1 MSKHESNIQL
11 NDGHQ
16 MPVLGIGTLD
26 RQNRDKIP
34 NAVAAAIKYGYRQID
49 TATSYQT
56 EPHVAEGI
64 SRSGLKR
71 SELFITSKLWLT
83 QYGFDKAIKG
93 FELSLKHLKTD
104 YLDLYLL
111 HWPVPSDFAATVE
124 AFRALIQLKSEGRL
138 RSIGVANFSQKHLQ
152 DLIDRTGVMPS
163 VNQIELHP
171 FFIQKPMRDFHSKL
185 GIVTQAWSPIGNS
198 VRLFSKEEEKRDPLT
213 HSTIIALSQKHKKT
227 PAQIILRWHIQH
239 GLSAIP
245 KSIQEERIKAN
256 IGIFDFSLDS
266 QDMAQID
273 AMDTGKR
280 SGPDP
285 EQVNANTYQ
294 FKIAE

>member
-1 MSKHESNIQL
+1 
-11 NDGHQ
+11 
-16 MPVLGIGTLD
+16 
-26 RQNRDKIP
+26 
-34 NAVAAAIKYGYRQID
+34 
-49 TATSYQT
+49 
-56 EPHVAEGI
+56 
-64 SRSGLKR
+64 LKR

-111 HWPVPSDFAATVE
+111 HWPVPSDFEFTVE
-124 AFRALIQLKSEGRL
+124 AYRALIQLKTEGRL

-152 DLIDRTGVMPS
+152 DLIDRTGVTPS

-171 FFIQKPMRDFHSKL
+171 FFNQKPMRDFHSKL

-198 VRLFSKEEEKRDPLT
+198 VRLFSKEKEKRDPLT
-213 HSTIIALSQKHKKT
+213 HSTLIALSQKYKKT
-227 PAQIILRWHIQH
+227 PAQVILRWHIQH

-245 KSIQEERIKAN
+245 KSIHEERIKAN
-256 IGIFDFSLDS
+256 FEIFDFTLDS
-266 QDMAQID
+266 QEMAEID

>member
-1 MSKHESNIQL
+1 
-11 NDGHQ
+11 
-16 MPVLGIGTLD
+16 
-26 RQNRDKIP
+26 
-34 NAVAAAIKYGYRQID
+34 
-49 TATSYQT
+49 
-56 EPHVAEGI
+56 
-64 SRSGLKR
+64 
-71 SELFITSKLWLT
+71 
-83 QYGFDKAIKG
+83 
-93 FELSLKHLKTD
+93 
-104 YLDLYLL
+104 
-111 HWPVPSDFAATVE
+111 
-124 AFRALIQLKSEGRL
+124 
-138 RSIGVANFSQKHLQ
+138 
-152 DLIDRTGVMPS
+152 
-163 VNQIELHP
+163 
-171 FFIQKPMRDFHSKL
+171 MRDFHSKL